1 LHWLRKHGNHHQSK
15 IINQKSKMKRR
26 NFVLSMAIL
35 AFMYFV
41 FGFVSWVNSIL
52 IPYFKIICE
61 LNEFWAYFVD
71 FAFYIAYLVMSV
83 PAGFLLKK
91 IGFKR
96 GIMTGFFILATGAC
110 IFVPAA
116 MTRTYEIFLIG
127 LFTMGTGLSIL
138 QTAANPYV
146 TIIGPIDRTVQRMS
160 ICGVFNKFAG
170 IVSPLIFAAL
180 ILKASDAD
188 LFKALPT
195 MPEVARIAALDEL
208 AHRMMIPYACLGALL
223 FGFGLFIRYSVLPEI
238 NTENESK
245 EVAASHGGKTSVLQ
259 FPYLVLGFFA
269 IFTHVGT
276 QVIAITTII
285 RYAQSMG
292 LNLLEAKVFA
302 PFTLTA
308 TMIGY
313 LVGIICIPRFLSQ
326 TNALRVCTMTGLILS
341 VCILLVPGEMMFKG
355 HVLSISIWFVALLG
369 LPNALIY
376 AGIWP
381 LAIRDLGRFTKVGAS
396 ILVMGLCGNAIL
408 PLIYG
413 HYADAIG
420 MRFAYWVLLP
430 CFVYLVFY
438 AAYGHKI
445 TSWKR
450 K

>member
-1 LHWLRKHGNHHQSK
+1 
-15 IINQKSKMKRR
+15 M
-26 NFVLSMAIL
+26 VIL

-52 IPYFKIICE
+52 IPYFKIVCE

-71 FAFYIAYLVMSV
+71 FAFYIAYLVMSL

-96 GIMTGFFILATGAC
+96 GIMAGFFILATGAF

-116 MTRTYEIFLIG
+116 MTRTYAIFLMG
-127 LFTMGTGLSIL
+127 LFTMGTGLAIL

-146 TIIGPIDRTVQRMS
+146 TIIGPIDRAVQRMS
-160 ICGVFNKFAG
+160 IVGVFNKFAG
-170 IVSPLIFAAL
+170 IISPLIFAAL
-180 ILKASDAD
+180 ILKASDVD
-188 LFKALPT
+188 LFNALPT
-195 MPEVARIAALDEL
+195 MSEVAKNTALDEL
-208 AHRMMIPYACLGALL
+208 TRRMMIPYACLGVLL

-238 NTENESK
+238 DTEDESS
-245 EVAASHGGKTSVLQ
+245 EVASSHDGKTNVLQ

-269 IFTHVGT
+269 IFTHVGA
-276 QVIAITTII
+276 QVITITTII

-302 PFTLTA
+302 PFTLSA
-308 TMIGY
+308 TMVGY
-313 LVGIICIPRFLSQ
+313 LIGVFCVPRFLSQ
-326 TNALRVCTMTGLILS
+326 THALRVCTITGLILS
-341 VCILLVPGEMMFKG
+341 LCVLFVPGQMMFKG
-355 HVLSISIWFVALLG
+355 HELSISIWFVALLG

-381 LAIRDLGRFTKVGAS
+381 LAIRNLGRFTKIGSS

-413 HYADAIG
+413 HYADTIG
-420 MRFAYWVLLP
+420 MRAAYWVLLP

-438 AAYGHKI
+438 AVYGHKI
-445 TSWKR
+445 TSWASPNKGLR
-450 K
+450 Q

>member
-1 LHWLRKHGNHHQSK
+1 MTNNLSRRHF
-15 IINQKSKMKRR
+15 II
-26 NFVLSMAIL
+26 SMVIL

-52 IPYFKIICE
+52 IPYFKIVCE
-61 LNEFWAYFVD
+61 LNEFLAYFVD
-71 FAFYIAYLVMSV
+71 FAFYIAYLVMSI

-96 GIMTGFFILATGAC
+96 GIMTGFFILATGAF

-116 MTRTYEIFLIG
+116 MTRTYMAFLTG
-127 LFTMGTGLSIL
+127 LFTMGTGLAIL

-146 TIIGPIDRTVQRMS
+146 TIIGPIDRAVQRMS
-160 ICGVFNKFAG
+160 IVGVFNKFAG
-170 IVSPLIFAAL
+170 IISPLIFAAL

-188 LFKALPT
+188 LFNALPT
-195 MPEVARIAALDEL
+195 MSEMAKNAALDEL
-208 AHRMMIPYACLGALL
+208 TRRMMIPYACLGVLL

-238 NTENESK
+238 NTEDENK
-245 EVAASHGGKTSVLQ
+245 EPAASRDGKTNVLQ
-259 FPYLVLGFFA
+259 FPYLVLGFVA

-302 PFTLTA
+302 PVTLSA

-313 LVGIICIPRFLSQ
+313 FIGMICVPKYLSQ
-326 TNALRVCTMTGLILS
+326 TGALRICTITGLILS
-341 VCILLVPGEMMFKG
+341 ACILLVPGQMTFMG
-355 HVLSISIWFVALLG
+355 HELSISIWFVALLG

-381 LAIRDLGRFTKVGAS
+381 LAIRDLGRFTKIGSS

-413 HYADAIG
+413 HFADTIG
-420 MRFAYWVLLP
+420 MRAAYWVLLP

-438 AAYGHKI
+438 AVYGHKI
-445 TSWKR
+445 SSWTK